1 MISRMESTHTLCPYL
16 AIPLSECK
24 SVNGEHI
31 LASALGTPESF
42 KIDADA
48 SENQRL
54 NIELDVPMLRSEMLQ
69 LLAVSAGVVSRSDKD
84 HVVLTGALPTG
95 DTARVRLAPGSAE
108 FSLPYPV
115 EKDPTSGLV
124 TGVKGFGPDAARR
137 IVTARAGRPF
147 ASVDELARRAR
158 HQNDR
163 HKGEHGGEGG
173 AQQWQPEVAD
183 GFQLGT
189 RALQYA
195 GTQSLVFSQ
204 AIANPVFAFVSLN
217 GNGYGFDQDFDIL
230 SFGDASDGNACG
242 YWGCGTSYKNI
253 VTVNGKTEYQ
263 LLGTGEPHGTLRF
276 TGTFDT
282 VSWRSLSNEGWNG
295 FTVGVQE
302 TAVAFCVANPTDPQC
317 TPLNHVPEPASV
329 GLFGLGLVGL
339 LAARRRRA

>member
-1 MISRMESTHTLCPYL
+1 MKTRTRTICKAGLL
-16 AIPLSECK
+16 ALALSAG
-24 SVNGEHI
+24 S
-31 LASALGTPESF
+31 ASAAQIYWT
-42 KIDADA
+42 DW
-48 SENQRL
+48 
-54 NIELDVPMLRSEMLQ
+54 
-69 LLAVSAGVVSRSDKD
+69 
-84 HVVLTGALPTG
+84 
-95 DTARVRLAPGSAE
+95 
-108 FSLPYPV
+108 
-115 EKDPTSGLV
+115 
-124 TGVKGFGPDAARR
+124 TGVDLDSGNGFRGVGTITTSNAT
-137 IVTARAGRPF
+137 VTVTYTNPQGIAFYQP
-147 ASVDELARRAR
+147 S
-158 HQNDR
+158 
-163 HKGEHGGEGG
+163 GG
-173 AQQWQPEVAD
+173 AYYYSNGSD
-183 GFQLGT
+183 GPAGT
-189 RALQYA
+189 SPYTSSAVDNRPGTTDIIALRYA
-195 GTQSLVFSQ
+195 GLQTLSFSQ
-204 AIANPVFAFVSLN
+204 AIANPVFAYVSLN

-230 SFGDASDGNACG
+230 SFGGADGNACG